1 MSGQVEDDDELDDAD
16 EGDDDECHHGIPFS
30 EDCDDCEDEID
41 DALEE
46 DLSGERRDALESA
59 RLSRPRAREVVS
71 GARGA

>member
-30 EDCDDCEDEID
+30 EECEDCEDEID

-46 DLSGERRDALESA
+46 DSES
-59 RLSRPRAREVVS
+59 
-71 GARGA
+71 